1 MTITIVE
8 VGPRDGLQNE
18 AVVVD
23 THTKVE
29 FINRCVAAGVQRIEA
44 ASFVNPK
51 RVPQMADGEAVLER
65 LTPDAASYI
74 GLVLNERG
82 FDRAVNTQVDE
93 VNLVV
98 MVTDTFS
105 QKNQG
110 MTTQE
115 AMAAVAAIAPRAKQA
130 GLPVSV
136 TLSAS
141 FGCPYEGEVA
151 VSRLVDVAT
160 QVADAG
166 IDELAIADTIGV
178 AVPRDVQRRL
188 SAVADA
194 VDVPLRVHVHN
205 TRNTGYASAL
215 AAADAGVGI
224 DIASIGAGYRRLAE
238 QADRVL
244 VEGVGGWH
252 VPLSERQMLQ
262 QLVVALNL
270 PVILVVGLRLGCIN
284 HALLTCDAIVAAGC
298 QLAGW
303 VANRTDP
310 QMTAVEGN
318 LQTLRDRIGAPLLG
332 VVPYMLEPDI
342 RRLAVALDPAP
353 LERLPEGG

>member
-1 MTITIVE
+1 MSITIVE

-23 THTKVE
+23 TDTKVD
-29 FINRCVAAGVQRIEA
+29 FVNRCVAAGVRRIEA

-51 RVPQMADGEAVLER
+51 RVPQMADGEAVLQR
-65 LTPDAASYI
+65 LTPGAASYI

-82 FDRAVNTQVDE
+82 FDRALNTAVDE

-115 AMAAVAAIAPRAKQA
+115 AIAAVAAIAPRARQA

-141 FGCPYEGEVA
+141 FGCPYEGEVD

-160 QVADAG
+160 EVSAAG

-178 AVPRDVQRRL
+178 AVPRDVHRRL
-188 SAVADA
+188 SAVSDA

-215 AAADAGVGI
+215 AAADAGVTVLDASLGGI
-224 DIASIGAGYRRLAE
+224 GGCPFAPRATGNIATEDLVFALERSGYDTGL
-238 QADRVL
+238 DL
-244 VEGVGGWH
+244 D
-252 VPLSERQMLQ
+252 
-262 QLVVALNL
+262 ALCRASDWL
-270 PVILVVGLRLGCIN
+270 GERLGRPTPG
-284 HALLTCDAIVAAGC
+284 LVAKAG
-298 QLAGW
+298 GF
-303 VANRTDP
+303 P
-310 QMTAVEGN
+310 
-318 LQTLRDRIGAPLLG
+318 
-332 VVPYMLEPDI
+332 
-342 RRLAVALDPAP
+342 PA
-353 LERLPEGG
+353 